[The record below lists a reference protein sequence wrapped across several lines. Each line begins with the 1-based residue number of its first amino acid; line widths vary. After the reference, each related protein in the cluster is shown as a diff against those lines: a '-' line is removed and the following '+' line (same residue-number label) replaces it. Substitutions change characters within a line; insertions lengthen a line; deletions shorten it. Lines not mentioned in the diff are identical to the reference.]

1 MLRDAAASWSH
12 NTTNRKI
19 MKNIIKSALLLV
31 LGLGVFTA
39 CNDDNDD
46 NPVVKSPTTFVLN
59 ESPLAATL
67 IDLEKS
73 STIQLTCSQPDY
85 GFPASTTYTVEVSLN
100 ADMSAAAEVAT
111 ATTAKIDIDASV
123 LASTLT
129 TLQLEAGKTEA
140 DFPMTIPAYFRVK
153 AVMSTK
159 EGTPIEGTEILSNVI
174 SFQNLSL
181 KFSLPPVTT
190 PETLYIVGQFCGWDW
205 NKSVEM
211 APVNGATHILWH
223 MVYIDDS
230 GIKFNDAKSWD
241 GNQKGFDNIS
251 VSGDLASEIIGTSD
265 GNIASSNPGWYLMI
279 ITTSVQGRD
288 VIYDVQFN
296 KPEVWLMGPCIG
308 NTSWTELLDGSK
320 FTIPAEADGDFVSPE
335 FTGVPGEKEGCRAYV
350 KIPGYDWW
358 KSEFMV
364 FNNKIVYRGDGGDQ
378 ERVINAVG
386 QKLYLNFGTDTG
398 KIE

>member
-1 MLRDAAASWSH
+1 
-12 NTTNRKI
+12 

-59 ESPLAATL
+59 ESPLAASP
-67 IDLEKS
+67 IDLENS
-73 STIQLTCSQPDY
+73 NTIQLTCSQPDY

-100 ADMSAAAEVAT
+100 ADMSAAAEVAK
-111 ATTAKIDIDASV
+111 ATTAKIDVDASV

-129 TLQLEAGKTEA
+129 TLQVEAGKTEA

-153 AVMSTK
+153 AAMTTK
-159 EGTPIEGTEILSNVI
+159 EGAVIEGTEILSNI
-174 SFQNLSL
+174 ITFQNLIL

-190 PETLYIVGQFCGWDW
+190 PETLYVVGQFCGWDW

-211 APVNGATHILWH
+211 APVNGATNIFWH
-223 MVYIDDS
+223 LVYIDGS
-230 GIKFNDAKSWD
+230 GVKFNNAKSWD
-241 GNQKGFDNIS
+241 GGEKGFAHINI
-251 VSGDLASEIIGTSD
+251 SGDLAGEIIDGG

-320 FTIPAEADGDFVSPE
+320 FSVPAEADGDFVSPA
-335 FTGVPGEKEGCRAYV
+335 FTGVPADDQGCRAYV
-350 KIPGYDWW
+350 KVPGYDWW
-358 KSEFMV
+358 KTEFMV
-364 FNNKIVYRGDGGDQ
+364 FDGVLKYRATGGDQ
-378 ERVINAVG
+378 ERVNGKKGQVLKINFT
-386 QKLYLNFGTDTG
+386 KGTG
-398 KIE
+398 SIE